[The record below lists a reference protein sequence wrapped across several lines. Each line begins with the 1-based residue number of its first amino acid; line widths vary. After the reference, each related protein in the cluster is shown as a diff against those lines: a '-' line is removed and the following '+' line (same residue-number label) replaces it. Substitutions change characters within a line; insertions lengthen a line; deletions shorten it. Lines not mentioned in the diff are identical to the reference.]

1 MSLVYQV
8 NAGAS
13 SKTSGSTQSSTAQ
26 SKGSVT
32 GTGAEFLQT
41 LAQSLAGGS
50 GTGEGTDG
58 TNGAVTT
65 KTSAPLMFTFASE
78 NEENN
83 TSVTDALSSLL
94 VGTDSSGLMEKL
106 EKLFGD
112 LDTLDKALEND
123 PALLAGLQSL
133 IQQLYALLNK
143 DSDGN
148 QQASLSEVGSN
159 LDQAP
164 TSASAVELSQH
175 PAAVRFVLQDVLT
188 QLATEVLKPGPNV
201 VKSAPEFQHL
211 LQQLQSQLK
220 EAGVETDG
228 KKGWSELK
236 SILNTFSAIK
246 DAAVQ
251 TPNGAPTT
259 VSKTDGVTS
268 QTTASATVQTESK
281 ATTVTV
287 KNDSIPV
294 ADAQPVIHH
303 SNIVT
308 AGELSLRSSGTVVSK
323 PAEPVMQATNF
334 AKEMMQFVVSK
345 LDIVNQK
352 GFSEATISLRPEH
365 LGKLDVQIT
374 MQNGQ
379 LVARFMTEH
388 VMAKDMLEQ
397 QMMQLR
403 SSLQSQ
409 GIQVERLEVTQ
420 NSSLGSEMYQD
431 GGRQQGNQSQQQK
444 RSRERG
450 EHTDEA
456 VTAAGLQEELRNW
469 RSEQVEG
476 SEIQRESFT
485 AEA

>member
-1 MSLVYQV
+1 MSLVYQT
-8 NAGAS
+8 NAAAS
-13 SKTSGSTQSSTAQ
+13 SKTSGSTQSTAAQ
-26 SKGSVT
+26 SKGSASET
-32 GTGAEFLQT
+32 GGEFLQT
-41 LAQSLAGGS
+41 LAQSLAGGG
-50 GTGEGTDG
+50 GTNEG
-58 TNGAVTT
+58 TNGAT
-65 KTSAPLMFTFASE
+65 KISAPLMFTFASN
-78 NEENN
+78 NEGKNA
-83 TSVTDALSSLL
+83 SITDTLNSLFVDTGSSNL
-94 VGTDSSGLMEKL
+94 VEKL
-106 EKLFGD
+106 GKLFGD
-112 LDTLDKALEND
+112 LDKLDEALEND
-123 PALLAGLQSL
+123 PTLLAGLQSL

-143 DSDGN
+143 DADGN
-148 QQASLSEVGSN
+148 QQTSLSGVTAN
-159 LDQAP
+159 ADQAAK
-164 TSASAVELSQH
+164 SVSAVDLSQH

-188 QLATEVLKPGPNV
+188 QLATAVLKLDSNV
-201 VKSAPEFQHL
+201 VKRAPEFQQL

-220 EAGVETDG
+220 EVGVETDG
-228 KKGWSELK
+228 KKGWSDLK
-236 SILNTFSAIK
+236 SVLDRFSAIK
-246 DAAVQ
+246 DGSVQ
-251 TPNGAPTT
+251 TPSTTPTT
-259 VSKTDGVTS
+259 MPKTETMTPQMTVSSGV
-268 QTTASATVQTESK
+268 QESK
-281 ATTVTV
+281 ASSMNV
-287 KNDSIPV
+287 KADSIPV
-294 ADAQPVIHH
+294 TDAEPVIHQ
-303 SNIVT
+303 SNIIT

-334 AKEMMQFVVSK
+334 AKEMTQFVVSK

-374 MQNGQ
+374 LQNGQ
-379 LVARFMTEH
+379 LVARFVTEH

-420 NSSLGSEMYQD
+420 NSSFGSEMYQD
-431 GGRQQGNQSQQQK
+431 GGRQQGNQSQQQR

-476 SEIQRESFT
+476 NEIQRDSFS

>member
-1 MSLVYQV
+1 MSLVYQM
-8 NAGAS
+8 NAAAS
-13 SKTSGSTQSSTAQ
+13 SKTSGSSQSSTAQ
-26 SKGSVT
+26 AKGSVT

-58 TNGAVTT
+58 TNGASTT

-78 NEENN
+78 NEEKN
-83 TSVTDALSSLL
+83 TSVTDALSSLF
-94 VGTDSSGLMEKL
+94 VDTDSSDLMGKL

-123 PALLAGLQSL
+123 PSMLAGLQSL
-133 IQQLYALLNK
+133 IQQLYALLSK

-148 QQASLSEVGSN
+148 QQASSSEVGSN
-159 LDQAP
+159 LDQA
-164 TSASAVELSQH
+164 TESVSAVDLSQH

-188 QLATEVLKPGPNV
+188 QLSTQVLKQDSNV
-201 VKSAPEFQHL
+201 VKQAPEFQQL

-236 SILNTFSAIK
+236 SILDTFSAIK
-246 DAAVQ
+246 DASVQ
-251 TPNGAPTT
+251 SLNVAPTT
-259 VSKTDGVTS
+259 VHKTDAKAT
-268 QTTASATVQTESK
+268 QITASAGVQTESK

-287 KNDSIPV
+287 KADSAPV
-294 ADAQPVIHH
+294 TDAESVIHH

-308 AGELSLRSSGTVVSK
+308 AGELSLRSSGTAVSK

-334 AKEMMQFVVSK
+334 AKEMTQFVVSK

-374 MQNGQ
+374 LQNGQ

-431 GGRQQGNQSQQQK
+431 GGRQQGNQSQQQR

-456 VTAAGLQEELRNW
+456 VTSAGLQEELRNW

-476 SEIQRESFT
+476 NEILRDSFT

>member
-1 MSLVYQV
+1 MSLVYQM

-13 SKTSGSTQSSTAQ
+13 SKTSGSTQASTAQ

-32 GTGAEFLQT
+32 ETGGEFLQT
-41 LAQSLAGGS
+41 LAQSLAS
-50 GTGEGTDG
+50 GTGEGSTDS
-58 TNGAVTT
+58 TNGTVTA
-65 KTSAPLMFTFASE
+65 KTSAPLMFTFASDTE
-78 NEENN
+78 GSN
-83 TSVTDALSSLL
+83 TSLTETLSSLF
-94 VGTDSSGLMEKL
+94 VDTDSSDLSGKL

-123 PALLAGLQSL
+123 PALLAGLQAL
-133 IQQLYALLNK
+133 IQQLYALLNNNS
-143 DSDGN
+143 DSN
-148 QQASLSEVGSN
+148 QQTTLSEVTSN
-159 LDQAP
+159 LDQAAK
-164 TSASAVELSQH
+164 SVSAVELSQH

-188 QLATEVLKPGPNV
+188 QLAAEVLKPDSAAL
-201 VKSAPEFQHL
+201 KRAPEFQQL
-211 LQQLQSQLK
+211 LQQLQGQLK

-236 SILNTFSAIK
+236 SILDTFSLQK
-246 DAAVQ
+246 DPSIQGSGAAS
-251 TPNGAPTT
+251 TT
-259 VSKTDGVTS
+259 LSKTEAKTS
-268 QTTASATVQTESK
+268 QITAQSGIQVESK
-281 ATTVTV
+281 ATALTAKSDSTSVIDVDPVTH
-287 KNDSIPV
+287 
-294 ADAQPVIHH
+294 Q

-308 AGELSLRSSGTVVSK
+308 AGELSLRSSGTTAGK

-334 AKEMMQFVVSK
+334 AKEMTQFVVSK

-374 MQNGQ
+374 LQNGQ

-431 GGRQQGNQSQQQK
+431 GGRQQGNQSQQQR

-476 SEIQRESFT
+476 NEIRRGSFS